1 MKILIIADIVTPPID
16 MGNKRVI
23 IDLENYLKSRGYE
36 VHYLYIDLFW
46 TSSNQTQMIEY
57 WGGCFHCIHASVFRK
72 LKNSLV
78 RRYKILLRNKGIRA
92 DDYYFNKIHRVVNEL
107 HSKYHYD
114 CCIVNYFYLSKVLT
128 HISYIPIRILLTHD
142 VFSFRNINTGA
153 KCCATTPHEEA
164 KAIRRAPVILAIQKN
179 DACFFH
185 VLSPTS
191 TIYTTYNRYT
201 YTPSAVI
208 GNNNILFLSGS
219 ALFNL
224 TGIRW
229 FIEEVFPLILISYP
243 SAKLIVGGKIC
254 ELLTA
259 YKDSSYIRLV
269 GYVEDVQ
276 SFYEKG
282 DIVINP
288 TYLGSGLKIKT
299 FESVSYDKVTIAR
312 THSSDGIYD
321 ENTVPIYF
329 SDDPQQWSKY
339 ISDMWQNI
347 DYIITKK
354 RENRNYIESLNQ
366 YIDNQYDA
374 IFKI

>member
-1 MKILIIADIVTPPID
+1 M
-16 MGNKRVI
+16 
-23 IDLENYLKSRGYE
+23 
-36 VHYLYIDLFW
+36 
-46 TSSNQTQMIEY
+46 
-57 WGGCFHCIHASVFRK
+57 
-72 LKNSLV
+72 
-78 RRYKILLRNKGIRA
+78 
-92 DDYYFNKIHRVVNEL
+92 
-107 HSKYHYD
+107 
-114 CCIVNYFYLSKVLT
+114 
-128 HISYIPIRILLTHD
+128 
-142 VFSFRNINTGA
+142 
-153 KCCATTPHEEA
+153 
-164 KAIRRAPVILAIQKN
+164 
-179 DACFFH
+179 
-185 VLSPTS
+185 
-191 TIYTTYNRYT
+191 
-201 YTPSAVI
+201 
-208 GNNNILFLSGS
+208 FLSGS